1 MTHCF
6 YTVVRVSRHYTQLLS
21 DPSRQKL
28 ELRRVAAS
36 DLAEVF
42 FLLSKV
48 VWSHLAKSDNSV
60 CEGFHSNA
68 AGRNAFQWL
77 HFGKVFFFFLCS
89 ATNQE
94 SVGCCGDLKTL
105 NFVKKKIAK
114 LMEVFLNIHARTE
127 ASNSQSRDHG
137 VPRLFGPKVYCYWS
151 GMLHHQTVEW
161 VSTSISPFSRL
172 QLFLDCGNELKFS
185 QWGF

>member
-68 AGRNAFQWL
+68 AGRNAFQ
-77 HFGKVFFFFLCS
+77 
-89 ATNQE
+89 
-94 SVGCCGDLKTL
+94 
-105 NFVKKKIAK
+105 
-114 LMEVFLNIHARTE
+114 
-127 ASNSQSRDHG
+127 
-137 VPRLFGPKVYCYWS
+137 
-151 GMLHHQTVEW
+151 
-161 VSTSISPFSRL
+161 
-172 QLFLDCGNELKFS
+172 
-185 QWGF
+185 